1 MRTLNITELKKWAKD
16 NGFKDSWWVSVN
28 GVTIDSPIKL
38 SEVPREGDVL
48 LLNVSLHA
56 TDKEEWIAWRY
67 PGYKTE
73 AEIIEKSRKEQ
84 IRNFLTAKRILELEY
99 AEKTQGITRNEAIV
113 LQDKNDLSPDNYGR
127 FQDYLWDHYERL
139 YTGREIY
146 ERTIHRLQ
154 TEIFLIKQ
162 SAPKHILE
170 SIINEA
176 TELSIPYKGLI
187 DLVRTRYPEI
197 LYSESTQKQKTSEY
211 EAHNRRN
218 QKYKEEQ
225 IKKSKSGCLGLL
237 IFSIVPSIIFLIL
250 TRD

>member
-73 AEIIEKSRKEQ
+73 AEKIEKSRKEK

-99 AEKTQGITRNEAIV
+99 AEKTQGLTRNEAIV

-146 ERTIHRLQ
+146 EKTIHRLQ
-154 TEIFLIKQ
+154 NEMFLIKQ
-162 SAPKHILE
+162 SAPKHIIE

-211 EAHNRRN
+211 EAHNGRN

-225 IKKSKSGCLGLL
+225 RKKSKSGCLGLL